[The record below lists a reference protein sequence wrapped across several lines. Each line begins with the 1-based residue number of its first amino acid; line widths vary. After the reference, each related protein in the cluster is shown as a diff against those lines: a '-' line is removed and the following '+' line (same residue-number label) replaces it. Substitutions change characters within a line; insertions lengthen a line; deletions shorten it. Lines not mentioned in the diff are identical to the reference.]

1 MVAITQPANLP
12 NSRPLY
18 DVIVVGAGPAGL
30 SAALYLARFR
40 RSVLVLH
47 DGQSRVLRIPETH
60 NAPAFPE
67 GIAGAELIER
77 MSAHAVGYG
86 AVIAKAEVTAAKRSP
101 AGFTLSTADGR
112 SWHGRA
118 LILATGV
125 HTNEA
130 DLPRETHDAAVRA
143 GVLRYCPICDGFE
156 HIDERIGV
164 IGCDT
169 NGAAEALFLRQ
180 YSRTITLMPLCH
192 PELSPAQR
200 AELDEAGVTVV
211 QGALRSLEPREDRM
225 DVFLEGRADAL
236 SFDVVYPALG
246 CRPRSELATALGV
259 HIPKGATMPADA
271 MMGTQVPGLFA
282 AGDVVEGL
290 DQISVAIGH
299 GAMAATKAHNW
310 LRECDQHTLQAGAG
324 T

>member
-1 MVAITQPANLP
+1 MAAFNRSTSI
-12 NSRPLY
+12 RPDCALLY

-30 SAALYLARFR
+30 TAALYLARFC

-60 NAPAFPE
+60 NAPAFPH
-67 GIAGAELIER
+67 GIAGAELIDR
-77 MSAHAVGYG
+77 MSIHPVSYG
-86 AVIAKAEVTAAKRSP
+86 AIIEKAEVTAAERSA

-112 SWHGRA
+112 VWRTRA

-125 HTNEA
+125 RMNEV
-130 DLPRETHDAAVRA
+130 DLPHETHEAAIRA

-156 HIDERIGV
+156 HRDEKIGV

-180 YSRTITLMPLCH
+180 YSRLITLMPLCH
-192 PELSPAQR
+192 PELSPDQA

-211 QGALRSLEPREDRM
+211 QGALRSLEPKEDRM
-225 DVFLEGRADAL
+225 DVFLEGRGDAL
-236 SFDVVYPALG
+236 AFDVVYPALG

-259 HIPKGATMPADA
+259 QIDRGAPMPADA
-271 MMGTQVPGLFA
+271 MKGTEVAGLFA

-310 LRECDQHTLQAGAG
+310 LRECDQHTLQAKQ
-324 T
+324 